1 MASSALEMDPTELT
15 KFSFPVS
22 TTYYAEVALYNIISQ
37 HVLDVAIRLS
47 AKASGSSSLTERRKQ
62 AALQGRRAVS
72 SSIAVVEDTSGTPKE
87 SEVREVMD
95 IALRRIYEAKN
106 GRDPNLV
113 APLKDVYWKIIY
125 YLMEHERTASSAGA
139 VGAVGAVGAGVH
151 TSETELMTIMTFIL
165 KNSDGADASAE
176 REKIQCWIDE
186 EQRCYYVLQMGSSS
200 LPLIHLS
207 RKKSEHNYKDG
218 GAIYP
223 TFGSDGNPVID
234 VHKPRRAS
242 ASLIGLSVPVPEPIS
257 WTDKRGDNWT
267 DYGRYI
273 KNEEGEL
280 VIVYDTPIKMGISM
294 SSSPS
299 IAQTIKTY
307 FKKNL

>member
-1 MASSALEMDPTELT
+1 MASSALEMDPIELT

-125 YLMEHERTASSAGA
+125 FLMEHERTASSAGA
-139 VGAVGAVGAGVH
+139 VGAVGAGVH
-151 TSETELMTIMTFIL
+151 TSETELITIMTFIL

-176 REKIQCWIDE
+176 KEKIQRWIDE
-186 EQRCYYVLQMGSSS
+186 EQRCYYVLQMGSRS
-200 LPLIHLS
+200 LPLI
-207 RKKSEHNYKDG
+207 R
-218 GAIYP
+218 
-223 TFGSDGNPVID
+223 
-234 VHKPRRAS
+234 
-242 ASLIGLSVPVPEPIS
+242 
-257 WTDKRGDNWT
+257 
-267 DYGRYI
+267 
-273 KNEEGEL
+273 
-280 VIVYDTPIKMGISM
+280 M
-294 SSSPS
+294 SSLPS
-299 IAQTIKTY
+299 IAQTTKTY